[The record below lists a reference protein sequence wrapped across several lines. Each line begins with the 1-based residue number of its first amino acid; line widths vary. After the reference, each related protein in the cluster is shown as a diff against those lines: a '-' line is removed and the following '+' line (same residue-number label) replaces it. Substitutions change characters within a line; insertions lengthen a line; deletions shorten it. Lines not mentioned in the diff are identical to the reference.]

1 MLFGLEAHPR
11 AHENDSRR
19 GGEGRSPVPD
29 FRLTSADDR
38 QVAPSTSAIFGVD
51 CGLRG
56 VFLFFNDGDGLN

>member
-1 MLFGLEAHPR
+1 MLFGLVAHPV

-19 GGEGRSPVPD
+19 GADDRSPVPG

-56 VFLFFNDGDGLN
+56 FFYFSMTAMD